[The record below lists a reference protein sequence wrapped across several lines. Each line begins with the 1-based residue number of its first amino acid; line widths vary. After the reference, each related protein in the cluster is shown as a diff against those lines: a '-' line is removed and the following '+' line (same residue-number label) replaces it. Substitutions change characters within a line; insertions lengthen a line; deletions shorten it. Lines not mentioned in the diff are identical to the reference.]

1 MSAMKI
7 LVSGG
12 GIAGS
17 AAALFLARYGHDV
30 RVIDRAPSFQKRG
43 YAITLK
49 SFGLKLMTELGLSE
63 ELAEHSLHLDELRVY
78 GEDARLLQAY
88 SREIADEMTHGLIL
102 LYRSELHG
110 VLHHA
115 TCRASIPTRFG
126 LRVEAVEEDERRARV
141 KLSDG
146 SIEEVDLLVVA
157 EGVRSTTRGLLWKE
171 EGVRP
176 FDVVYAAGTM
186 HIDHGLDP
194 KAAHGYLGEAQNVAF
209 MPVSAHDLLIQCY
222 WRASVNAPGP
232 GSTARARLIEAFRSF
247 APGVRR
253 LLDAIPLDGDVFC
266 DSISMIDLPSLHR
279 GRTVLLGDAGYCPT
293 FLSGM
298 GASLGLLGAKV
309 LAVALPAD
317 GARAEEGLSQYGAT
331 MRPVIQHFQA
341 NALQN
346 VDNALPTSH
355 LKNVV
360 RSWILHLL
368 PPSLFARHFRHQFDV
383 EAKLLHCVV

>member
-1 MSAMKI
+1 MKI
-7 LVSGG
+7 LISGG

-17 AAALFLARYGHDV
+17 AAALFLARQGHDV

-49 SFGLKLMTELGLSE
+49 SFGLTLMKELGLTE
-63 ELAEHSLHLDELRVY
+63 ELSEHSLHLDALRLY
-78 GEDARLLQAY
+78 DDGARLLQVY
-88 SREIADEMTHGLIL
+88 SRELADAMTHGLVL
-102 LYRSELHG
+102 VYRSALHAI
-110 VLHHA
+110 LHHA
-115 TCRASIPTRFG
+115 TCRAGIPTRFG
-126 LRVEAVEEDERRARV
+126 LHVEAVEQDGSRARV

-146 SIEEVDLLVVA
+146 SIEEFDLLVVA
-157 EGVRSTTRGLLWKE
+157 EGVRSTTRALLFKE

-194 KAAHGYLGEAQNVAF
+194 KAAHGYMGEAQNVAF
-209 MPVSAHDLLIQCY
+209 MPVGERDLLIQCY
-222 WRASVNAPGP
+222 WRASINPAAP
-232 GSTARARLIEAFRSF
+232 GSTPRARMLDAFRSF

-253 LLDAIPLDGDVFC
+253 LLEAIPVDGDVFC
-266 DSISMIDLPSLHR
+266 DSITMIDLPSLHR

-309 LAVALPAD
+309 LSVELPTN
-317 GARAEEGLSQYGAT
+317 GASVEEGLAHYAAT
-331 MRPVIQHFQA
+331 MRPLIEHFQS

-355 LKNVV
+355 LKSVV
-360 RSWILHLL
+360 RGWVLHLL

-383 EAKLLHCVV
+383 EASLLQGLV